1 MLFSQITYNV
11 DSLKKNIKSNK
22 YKSAKT
28 KLIKLIKSKSFG
40 FIEDL
45 YENNFNKIQKIVQK
59 LKKISECYFSRDR
72 WIKFRRKNIGFF
84 KKKFLHK

>member
-28 KLIKLIKSKSFG
+28 KLIKLIKSKSYG
-40 FIEDL
+40 FIEDIFD
-45 YENNFNKIQKIVQK
+45 ENLNKI
-59 LKKISECYFSRDR
+59 
-72 WIKFRRKNIGFF
+72 KN
-84 KKKFLHK
+84 